1 MVSRDLHA
9 IGEGDL
15 LEWEGD
21 SDGFFLWLREEK
33 PLPELVHTHVN
44 KS

>member
-21 SDGFFLWLREEK
+21 SDGFFSMTKRREA
-33 PLPELVHTHVN
+33 LT
-44 KS
+44 